1 LFSMCNADTA
11 QHSAVGCAP
20 EPQNGLADTD
30 AKRATARSLVT
41 ASVEEAFDLGVA
53 DVLFIL

>member
-1 LFSMCNADTA
+1 MCNADTA